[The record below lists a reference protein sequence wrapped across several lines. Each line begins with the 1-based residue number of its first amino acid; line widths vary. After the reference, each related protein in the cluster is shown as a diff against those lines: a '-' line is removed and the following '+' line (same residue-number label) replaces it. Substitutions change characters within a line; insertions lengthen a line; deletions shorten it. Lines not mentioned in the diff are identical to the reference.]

1 METKRMILAVALSM
15 AVLVV
20 FQYFTPKRPAPV
32 AVKEGAPAVP
42 VTPGAASVTSGAAAV
57 AAPAVGGVA
66 AGIAPTAAPV
76 TRAVLEND
84 KVFLDLSSRG
94 AAVVGARLK
103 EYKDKAGRGGN
114 PVVLLGAPTGMDV
127 AGETR
132 LAAVGLVPG
141 ADFREVE
148 RTAGRVTYA
157 WDSPAGVHVEKA
169 YALEPGRYDVALTV
183 KVRNGTAA
191 ALKDQLGLLLV
202 RDYSAA
208 EDKYIFTGPTYL
220 RGGDLVQVKL
230 KDLKKGPKQESG
242 QVEWAALLEK
252 YFLVAAV
259 PAAPAGGVRADRH
272 RGQEKVLEVELAGPA
287 LDLAPGAESAAIY
300 RLYLGP
306 KLAAALQPLGAD
318 LSRVIDYGWFTP
330 IAKPLLAFLKA
341 IYRVTGNY
349 GLAIIVLTTLVKGA
363 FWPLSAKSFQS
374 MQKMK
379 DLQPKMAKLK
389 ERYANDRERLNME
402 VMQLYKTHKVNP
414 LGGCLPMVLQIP
426 VFFAL
431 YRVLL
436 SSIELRHAP
445 FLLWIT
451 DLSSKDPYY
460 VTPLIMGATMFL
472 QQRLTPATGTDP
484 MQQKMMQYG
493 MPAIFTFMFLNFP
506 SGLVVYWLVN
516 NVLSIVQQA
525 WMIRRSQAA
534 AA

>member
-1 METKRMILAVALSM
+1 
-15 AVLVV
+15 
-20 FQYFTPKRPAPV
+20 
-32 AVKEGAPAVP
+32 
-42 VTPGAASVTSGAAAV
+42 
-57 AAPAVGGVA
+57 
-66 AGIAPTAAPV
+66 
-76 TRAVLEND
+76 
-84 KVFLDLSSRG
+84 
-94 AAVVGARLK
+94 
-103 EYKDKAGRGGN
+103 
-114 PVVLLGAPTGMDV
+114 
-127 AGETR
+127 
-132 LAAVGLVPG
+132 
-141 ADFREVE
+141 
-148 RTAGRVTYA
+148 
-157 WDSPAGVHVEKA
+157 VHVEKA